1 MVRYDLRGVPI
12 VQQGEE
18 VDGFYIILDG
28 FVQIVRDRTDG
39 QRRVLAYL
47 REGEY
52 FGEIALLG
60 AGAAWASVF
69 TAGKCELI
77 KIDREGFVALCR
89 RYPQTEQRDARSYR
103 APAGAGKRRHRR
115 SCPTCSIKAASSA

>member
-1 MVRYDLRGVPI
+1 MPV

-18 VDGFYIILDG
+18 GDGFYIILDG

-52 FGEIALLG
+52 FGEISLLG
-60 AGAAWASVF
+60 SGTAWASVL

-77 KIDREGFVALCR
+77 KIDREGFRRAVPALPADR
-89 RYPQTEQRDARSYR
+89 ARDARRLSR
-103 APAGAGKRRHRR
+103 VAR
-115 SCPTCSIKAASSA
+115 SRKTPSPQSFPTCSKKAASSA